1 MFPVTRPRR
10 LRISQEMRDLVSE
23 SNIQAGK
30 LIMPVFVDENA
41 SSPKPIPSM
50 PGIFRYPLS
59 GLADYLNSLEASGIR
74 SILLFGIPSTKD
86 ENGTSAYD
94 ENGVVQKS
102 IRIAKENSSLIT
114 IADLCMC
121 EYTSHGHCGILK
133 GNAVDND
140 STIDVY
146 ARIAMT
152 YAEAGVD
159 VVAPSGMMDGQVGRI
174 RRALDDNGFKDI
186 SILAYSAKYASG
198 LYGPFRD
205 AADSKPGFGDR
216 KSYQM
221 DPRNVREAMREI
233 ALDIHEGADM
243 IMVKPALF
251 YLDVVSEARRRF
263 DLPVV
268 AYSVSGE
275 YTMIKRAVDSG
286 VLGENVINEAIG
298 SIFRAG
304 SDMVIT
310 YFAHYLAEKLL

>member
-10 LRISQEMRDLVSE
+10 LRISQEMRDMVSE
-23 SNIQAGK
+23 STIQPNK

-41 SSPKPIPSM
+41 NSPKPIPSM
-50 PGIFRYPLS
+50 PGIFRYPIS
-59 GLADYLNSLEASGIR
+59 GLADYLNSLESSGVR

-86 ENGTSAYD
+86 EVGTSAYD
-94 ENGVVQKS
+94 ENGVVQKA
-102 IRIAKENSSLIT
+102 IRIAKESSKLIT
-114 IADLCMC
+114 MADLCMC

-133 GNAVDND
+133 GDVVDND
-140 STIDVY
+140 ATIDVY
-146 ARIAMT
+146 AKIALT
-152 YAEAGVD
+152 YAEAGAD
-159 VVAPSGMMDGQVGRI
+159 IVAPSGMMDGQVGRI
-174 RRALDDNGFKDI
+174 RTALDNGGFKDI

-221 DPRNVREAMREI
+221 DPRNIREAMREI
-233 ALDIHEGADM
+233 TLDINEGADM

-251 YLDVVSEARRRF
+251 YLDVLREARQRF
-263 DLPVV
+263 DLPIV

-275 YTMIKRAVDSG
+275 YTMIKNAVSSG
-286 VLGENVINEAIG
+286 NLGESVINEAIG

-304 SDMVIT
+304 ADMVIT
-310 YFAHYLAEKLL
+310 YFAQYLAEKL